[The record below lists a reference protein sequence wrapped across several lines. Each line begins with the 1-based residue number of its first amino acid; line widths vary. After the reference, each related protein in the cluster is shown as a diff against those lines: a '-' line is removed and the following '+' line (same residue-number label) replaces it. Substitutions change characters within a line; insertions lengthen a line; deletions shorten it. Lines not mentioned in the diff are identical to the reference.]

1 MQNGQQIIYQ
11 KLESFIRKYHFNEL
25 VKGCLLFVGVG
36 LSYFLLNVVLEYL
49 LWLSVFWRTFLFWL
63 FIGVELFFLI
73 RWIVWP
79 SLKLFKLR
87 KGLDHVKA
95 SRVIGAHFPEVSD
108 KLLNFL
114 QLSSPQ
120 DSVQSAE
127 LLQASIEQKAAQ
139 LKFVPFE
146 TVVNHRKNYRL
157 LPLAIIPILVVAY
170 FFILPEKST
179 LSDSYLRLVQYSQP
193 FSPPPPYMFSVQNR
207 SLVVKQ
213 NQDFVLDIKIEGKV
227 LPTACSLVIDGQEFF
242 AEQITLSHYRYTFSQ
257 VQKDIS
263 FYIKSN
269 QVVSEPYVLKVW
281 SVPTVVQLSML
292 LQYPEYLRKV
302 NQIITGSGNA
312 VVPEGTLITWK
323 IQSKATEKIQWSDD
337 LQAFLMVKEAEEFKL
352 TKRLMKDIDY
362 KITSS
367 NQQFI
372 NHEKLSFS
380 IKVLKDEY
388 PNIVFKDLPDSL
400 SVKGLHVG
408 QITDDYGFQRFQV
421 VYYPINQPESKMIL
435 QLPFTKENVSFF
447 TFSLSELV
455 SLTEGKHYNY
465 YFEVFDNDRINHF
478 KSTKS
483 NLFSTYV
490 KTQQE
495 QKAETL
501 QNQKQAIAGL
511 GKSLSNQNQQV
522 KSLDKLQ
529 QLTKEKKELDYKDQ
543 LRIQDFLEKQ
553 QQQDLLMKDFSK
565 KLQDNLQDFQPDKKD
580 DFKEQLLERLAQTE
594 KKLEQNQKI
603 LEELKELNQK
613 LDNQDLKDKLER
625 LKNQSKSQTKSLQQ
639 LLELTKKFYVE
650 KKLEQISS
658 QLDKL
663 SETQKELSENDTKE
677 ELAKQQDLNK
687 KFDDLKKDLN
697 DVKKENQELK
707 TPMSIPDSK
716 ELEKEIAEELQKSEN
731 NLKEN
736 KAQKAKA
743 NQQSAAKKMKQ
754 LSKEMSESMDSGEM
768 EQLEEDAQ
776 MLRQVLDNLLT
787 FSYAQENL
795 LNQFKKSVKGSPSYA
810 KHLKQQQGL
819 KAQFKHIDDS
829 LFVLSMRNPVI
840 AENVNTEIASVFY
853 NMDKSID
860 FLSDINIPRGTS
872 HQQYTTTSANKLAD
886 FLSDALSNMQMQMNM
901 SGSGKGKPQKG
912 KGKEMQL
919 PDIMEGQKGVSN
931 KIQKGMQPKPSN
943 SPGGKQEGQGQ
954 EGLSGEMLEIYKQQQ
969 LLRESLEKML
979 QNAGGGS
986 AGKNAV
992 EQMKQLEKQLLNKG
1006 MNQNTLKQA
1015 QQLQVELLKLD
1026 KALKQEGDEN
1036 KREAQTSKTQSK
1048 NTNNSSLPAGVKEYL
1063 QSIEFLNRHQLPL
1076 QPIYNQK
1083 VQHYFK
1089 SHD

>member
-1 MQNGQQIIYQ
+1 MQNGQQLIYQ

-25 VKGCLLFVGVG
+25 VKGCLLFVGLG
-36 LSYFLLNVVLEYL
+36 LSYFLLNIVLEYL
-49 LWLSVFWRTFLFWL
+49 LWLSVFWRTLLFWL
-63 FIGVELFFLI
+63 FVGVELYFLI
-73 RWIVWP
+73 RWIVGP

-87 KGLDHVKA
+87 KGLDYVNA
-95 SRVIGAHFPEVSD
+95 SQIIGTHFPEVSD

-114 QLSSPQ
+114 QLSNSE
-120 DSVQSAE
+120 DFTSSSE
-127 LLQASIEQKAAQ
+127 LLHASIEQKASL

-146 TVVNHRKNYRL
+146 KVVDHRKNYRL
-157 LPLAIIPILVVAY
+157 LPLAIIPILVVGY

-179 LSDSYLRLVQYSQP
+179 LSDSYLRFVQYNQP
-193 FSPPPPYMFSVQNR
+193 FSPPPPYAFTVLNK
-207 SLVVKQ
+207 SLFVKQ
-213 NQDFVLDIKIEGKV
+213 NQNYVLDIKIEGKV
-227 LPTACSLVIDGQEFF
+227 LPANCAVVIDGQEFF
-242 AEQITLSHYRYTFSQ
+242 AEQISLSHYQYTFNQ
-257 VQKDIS
+257 VPKDLL

-269 QVVSEPYVLKVW
+269 QVVSEPYVLKVLP
-281 SVPTVVQLSML
+281 VPTVVQLSML
-292 LQYPEYLRKV
+292 LQYPEYLHKT
-302 NQIITGSGNA
+302 NQVITGSGNA
-312 VVPEGTLITWK
+312 IVPEGTLVTWK
-323 IQSKATEKIQWSDD
+323 IQSKATDKIQWSDS
-337 LQAFLMVKEAEEFKL
+337 LQTITLAKQADEFKWS
-352 TKRLMKDIDY
+352 KRFIKDTDY
-362 KITSS
+362 KIMSS
-367 NQQFI
+367 NRQFI

-380 IKVLKDEY
+380 IKVVKDEY

-400 SVKGLHVG
+400 AVKGLHVG

-421 VYYPINQPESKMIL
+421 VCYPANQPQFKSTLLLPVSKD
-435 QLPFTKENVSFF
+435 NVSFF
-447 TFSLSELV
+447 TFSLNQLVQLSE
-455 SLTEGKHYNY
+455 GNQYNY

-495 QKAETL
+495 QTTETL
-501 QNQKQAIAGL
+501 NNQKQAIAGL
-511 GKSLSNQNQQV
+511 GKSLSNQSQQV

-553 QQQDLLMKDFSK
+553 KQQDLLMKDFSN
-565 KLQDNLQDFQPDKKD
+565 KLRENLEDFQQDKKD
-580 DFKEQLLERLAQTE
+580 DFKEQLLDRLAQTE

-603 LEELKELNQK
+603 LDELKELNQK
-613 LDNQDLKDKLER
+613 MENQDLKDKLER

-650 KKLEQISS
+650 KKLEQISD

-663 SETQKELSENDTKE
+663 SETQKELSETDTKD
-677 ELAKQQDLNK
+677 ELSKQQDLNK
-687 KFDDLKKDLN
+687 KFDDIQQDFN

-707 TPMSIPDSK
+707 NPMSIPESK
-716 ELEKEIAEELQKSEN
+716 GIEKEISEDLQKSESQ
-731 NLKEN
+731 LKEN
-736 KAQKAKA
+736 KSQKAKP

-754 LSKEMSESMDSGEM
+754 LSKQMSESMDSGEM
-768 EQLEEDAQ
+768 EQLEEDVQ

-787 FSYAQENL
+787 FSYSQENL

-810 KHLKQQQGL
+810 KHLKQQHGL

-840 AENVNTEIASVFY
+840 ADNVNTEIASVFY

-886 FLSDALSNMQMQMNM
+886 FLSDALSNMQMQMIM

-919 PDIMEGQKGVSN
+919 PDIMQGQKGVSD
-931 KIQKGMQPKPSN
+931 KIQKGMQPKPSSN
-943 SPGGKQEGQGQ
+943 PGGQQGGQGQ
-954 EGLSGEMLEIYKQQQ
+954 EGMTGEMFEIYKQQQ
-969 LLRESLEKML
+969 MLRESLEKML
-979 QNAGGGS
+979 QQSGAGS
-986 AGKNAV
+986 QGKNSV

-1006 MNQNTLKQA
+1006 MNQNTLRQA

-1026 KALKQEGDEN
+1026 KALKQQGEEN
-1036 KREAQTSKTQSK
+1036 NRQAESSKNQLK
-1048 NTNNSSLPAGVKEYL
+1048 NTNNNSLPAGIKEYL
-1063 QSIEFLNRHQLPL
+1063 QSVEFLNRHQLPL
-1076 QPIYNQK
+1076 QSIYNQK